1 MLEEKGKPKQTTHL
15 SIIRLDW
22 CVQLSTCLWVCVPTL
37 PIHSSTHMSI
47 ICLSSSDLVPP
58 PPTPSHHTPIHHHPR
73 THPSNVTQQQVS
85 PLLLPPI
92 RLSLGSF
99 PSVHSSSVLPPSHTN
114 CSVEVIQGTGALPR
128 LWPVLSGLLCELSW
142 ISQVFVW
149 TWK

>member
-1 MLEEKGKPKQTTHL
+1 MSVNDNVRRERQAKADYPLVYHPFRLVCPITHL

-128 LWPVLSGLLCELSW
+128 L
-142 ISQVFVW
+142 
-149 TWK
+149 